1 MTLLPRPGGGQLIT
15 RLSGRAVRVAA
26 LLGLSLCVAACSTL
40 KLGYENL
47 PRLAT
52 WQADR
57 YLALDDEQE
66 AIVGRRV
73 GELQR
78 WHRQTLLPVYAGFL
92 DRIEEEVRSPV
103 TATQVAAWR
112 QELLDGW
119 EPLARQLAPAVAELA
134 VTLRPEQLS
143 HLRGAIA
150 RANEKAAEKY
160 HPADPALRPTVRYRS
175 LVERTESFLGAA
187 SDAQKAAIHETLPA
201 SVGQAERWWQA
212 RFARQQAVVALLE
225 ALALEKPA
233 PAEAERRARAVLVA
247 LFKEVGEDAARE
259 GAGAVAE
266 SAGPTPSP
274 SDVLTARLLSLA
286 TPQQRR
292 HLVSS
297 LRDYRDDFRLLAAR

>member
-15 RLSGRAVRVAA
+15 RLQGRPVRVAA
-26 LLGLSLCVAACSTL
+26 LFALSLCVAACSTL

-66 AIVGRRV
+66 SLVARRV

-78 WHRQTLLPVYAGFL
+78 WHRQNLLPVYAGFL
-92 DRIEEEVRSPV
+92 GRIEEQVLTTV
-103 TATQVAAWR
+103 TAEQVADWR
-112 QELLDGW
+112 RELGDGW
-119 EPLARQLAPAVAELA
+119 EPLAQKLAPAVAELA
-134 VTLRPEQLS
+134 VTLRPEQLA

-150 RANEKAAEKY
+150 RANEKAAQKY

-175 LVERTESFLGAA
+175 LVERTESFFGDA
-187 SDAQKAAIHETLPA
+187 SDVQKAAIHEALPA
-201 SVGQAERWWQA
+201 SVNQAERWWRA
-212 RFARQQAVVALLE
+212 RFARQQAIVGLLE
-225 ALALEKPA
+225 ALALEKPS
-233 PAEAERRARAVLVA
+233 PAEAERRARTVLVG
-247 LFKEVGEDAARE
+247 LFDDVRDRAGDDARDRADAKQPPPNP
-259 GAGAVAE
+259 G
-266 SAGPTPSP
+266 
-274 SDVLTARLLSLA
+274 DVLTARLLTLA

-297 LRDYRDDFRLLAAR
+297 LRDYRNDFRLLAAR